1 MGIMSFG
8 EYLRGELDYKGML
21 VKELASATGISK
33 HTLDNYL
40 LANNNSMP
48 PADKAVA
55 IARALGVSVEYL
67 VTGRRTLNKKMQNR
81 LFSPEVSLIIDRVEP
96 LPREKRKMVKD
107 VVVELIKQLQQ
118 PEKDDAVALTLLQ
131 KVFVRLLR

>member
-1 MGIMSFG
+1 MRIMSFG
-8 EYLRGELDYKGML
+8 EYLRGELEYKGML
-21 VKELASATGISK
+21 VKELAIATGIPK
-33 HTLDNYL
+33 QTIDNYWL
-40 LANNNSMP
+40 TNASIP

-67 VTGRRTLNKKMQNR
+67 VTGRKTLNKKMQNR

-107 VVVELIKQLQQ
+107 VVVELIRQLQQ
-118 PEKDDAVALTLLQ
+118 PEKEEAVALTLLQ

>member
-1 MGIMSFG
+1 MSFG
-8 EYLRGELDYKGML
+8 EYLRGELEYKGML
-21 VKELASATGISK
+21 VKELASTTGISK
-33 HTLDNYL
+33 KTIDKYL
-40 LANNNSMP
+40 LTNASMP

-67 VTGRRTLNKKMQNR
+67 VTGRRTLNKKLQNR

-107 VVVELIKQLQQ
+107 VVVELIKHLQQ
-118 PEKDDAVALTLLQ
+118 PEKEDAVALTLLQ